1 MQIHGVE
8 IPYINYHKFKK
19 TTLSESQLREILGK
33 ADQSK
38 YQILMAHNPV
48 YMETYKKWGAD
59 LVLCGHLHGGI
70 VRIPGIGGVISP
82 QFRLF
87 PRHSGELTK
96 EGKQTMVVSKGLGTH
111 TIKIRFLN
119 MAEVIVLHI
128 Q

>member
-1 MQIHGVE
+1 
-8 IPYINYHKFKK
+8 
-19 TTLSESQLREILGK
+19 
-33 ADQSK
+33 
-38 YQILMAHNPV
+38 MAHNPV
-48 YMETYKKWGAD
+48 YMEAYKKWGAD

-70 VRIPGIGGVISP
+70 VRIPWLGGVISP

-87 PRHSGELTK
+87 PKHSGELTK
-96 EGKQTMVVSKGLGTH
+96 EGEQNMVVSKGLGTH